1 MWEEKGE
8 GRIGAGCGH
17 ACGAAYVETVG
28 VVLQRT
34 PRLISPYTVCPLP
47 PFPYPGLTFV
57 EQTKKRK
64 SKTATGGRPP

>member
-47 PFPYPGLTFV
+47 RGMQDKSLLHRV
-57 EQTKKRK
+57 EKFK
-64 SKTATGGRPP
+64 